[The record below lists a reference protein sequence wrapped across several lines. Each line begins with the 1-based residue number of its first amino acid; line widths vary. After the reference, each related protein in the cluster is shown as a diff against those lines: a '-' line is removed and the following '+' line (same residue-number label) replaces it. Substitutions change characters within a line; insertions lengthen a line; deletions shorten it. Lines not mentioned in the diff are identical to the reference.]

1 MLGLDYNERVAHEMN
16 NIPVSYY
23 YVDQKHP
30 AYHAPLHWHRPSEIV
45 RVLSGKLKM
54 YLDGKK
60 ILVEPGDILFI
71 NQEIIHGFFPLNCV
85 YEIINFDADEILLR
99 TSLCKDALRIFTNSH
114 VSVLPFH
121 PTEDAAIHHIATQ
134 LFTFAATETK
144 DHDLLVLGALF
155 ELLGTIYAKHHYTE
169 NYKSSTNAKLF
180 KPLLEFI
187 EKSYMK
193 PITLLDMAQ
202 VSGMSTSHFSVLFRE
217 FFRQTPM
224 DYLNSYRIERAC
236 LFLINSELPVTEVA
250 YRCGFND
257 SAYDISYFKTSS
269 DVLGSIEKTIAER
282 ISTLNAYKKNNELG
296 KIDLD
301 FSAIDENIKKT
312 P

>member
-144 DHDLLVLGALF
+144 DHDLLILGALF

-180 KPLLEFI
+180 KTLLEFI

-236 LFLINSELPVTEVA
+236 LFLINSDLPVTEVA

-257 SAYDISYFKTSS
+257 SAYFVKVFKKY
-269 DVLGSIEKTIAER
+269 KTLTPKKYR
-282 ISTLNAYKKNNELG
+282 STLVHAEQKE
-296 KIDLD
+296 
-301 FSAIDENIKKT
+301 SSS
-312 P
+312 PS

>member
-236 LFLINSELPVTEVA
+236 LFLINSDLPVTEVA

-257 SAYDISYFKTSS
+257 SAYFVKVFKKYKTLTPKKYRSALVHSEQKESS
-269 DVLGSIEKTIAER
+269 SP
-282 ISTLNAYKKNNELG
+282 S
-296 KIDLD
+296 
-301 FSAIDENIKKT
+301 
-312 P
+312 

>member
-60 ILVEPGDILFI
+60 IIVEPGDILFI

-99 TSLCKDALRIFTNSH
+99 TSLCKDALRVFTNSH

-121 PTEDAAIHHIATQ
+121 PTEDAAIHHIASQ
-134 LFTFAATETK
+134 LFTFAATESK
-144 DHDLLVLGALF
+144 DNDLLVLGALF

-169 NYKSSTNAKLF
+169 NYRSSTNAKLF

-236 LFLINSELPVTEVA
+236 LFLINSDLPVTEVA

-257 SAYDISYFKTSS
+257 SAYFVKVFKKY
-269 DVLGSIEKTIAER
+269 KTLTPKKYR
-282 ISTLNAYKKNNELG
+282 STLAHAEQKE
-296 KIDLD
+296 
-301 FSAIDENIKKT
+301 SSS
-312 P
+312 PS

>member
-16 NIPVSYY
+16 NIPISYY

-60 ILVEPGDILFI
+60 IMVTPGDILFI

-134 LFTFAATETK
+134 LFTVAATESK
-144 DHDLLVLGALF
+144 DNDLLVLGALF

-257 SAYDISYFKTSS
+257 SAYFVKVFKKYKTLTPKKYRSALVHAEQKESS
-269 DVLGSIEKTIAER
+269 SP
-282 ISTLNAYKKNNELG
+282 S
-296 KIDLD
+296 
-301 FSAIDENIKKT
+301 
-312 P
+312 

>member
-257 SAYDISYFKTSS
+257 SAYFVKVFKKY
-269 DVLGSIEKTIAER
+269 KTL
-282 ISTLNAYKKNNELG
+282 TPKKYRSETVKN
-296 KIDLD
+296 
-301 FSAIDENIKKT
+301 FV
-312 P
+312 

>member
-236 LFLINSELPVTEVA
+236 LFLINSDLPVTEVA

-257 SAYDISYFKTSS
+257 SAYFVKVFKKYKTLTPKKYRSALAHAEQKESS
-269 DVLGSIEKTIAER
+269 SP
-282 ISTLNAYKKNNELG
+282 S
-296 KIDLD
+296 
-301 FSAIDENIKKT
+301 
-312 P
+312 

>member
-257 SAYDISYFKTSS
+257 SAYFVKVFKKYKTLTPKKYRSALVHAEQKESS
-269 DVLGSIEKTIAER
+269 SP
-282 ISTLNAYKKNNELG
+282 S
-296 KIDLD
+296 
-301 FSAIDENIKKT
+301 
-312 P
+312 

>member
-60 ILVEPGDILFI
+60 IIVEPGDILFI

-134 LFTFAATETK
+134 LFTFAATESK
-144 DHDLLVLGALF
+144 DNDLLVLGALF

-169 NYKSSTNAKLF
+169 NYRSSTNAKLF

-236 LFLINSELPVTEVA
+236 LFLINSDLPVTEVA

-257 SAYDISYFKTSS
+257 SAYFVKVFKKY
-269 DVLGSIEKTIAER
+269 KTLTPKKYR
-282 ISTLNAYKKNNELG
+282 STLVYSGQKE
-296 KIDLD
+296 
-301 FSAIDENIKKT
+301 SSS
-312 P
+312 PS